1 MNCMKCGRETDDNN
15 VFCQN
20 CLLEME
26 KYPVQ
31 PGSVV
36 LLPRRKESSV
46 VRKAPKRHFYSADEP
61 VGAVWNKITGSKN
74 MTADD
79 VKTFYGHLENYWEAP
94 RTIVPYHENHPYPYF
109 HYTTSL
115 TKYEDYQ
122 LTDSTQAMID
132 QGGISIWCPQI
143 YAFTPRSEL
152 TAAGYKVW
160 VPSLS
165 VI

>member
-46 VRKAPKRHFYSADEP
+46 VRKTPKRHFYSADE
-61 VGAVWNKITGSKN
+61 
-74 MTADD
+74 
-79 VKTFYGHLENYWEAP
+79 
-94 RTIVPYHENHPYPYF
+94 
-109 HYTTSL
+109 
-115 TKYEDYQ
+115 
-122 LTDSTQAMID
+122 
-132 QGGISIWCPQI
+132 QI
-143 YAFTPRSEL
+143 RLLKKWVLILILLL
-152 TAAGYKVW
+152 TAAVTAIAIMFK
-160 VPSLS
+160 PSMHYIMDQHFEIGQNYSS
-165 VI
+165 VIHTIATAPTAE